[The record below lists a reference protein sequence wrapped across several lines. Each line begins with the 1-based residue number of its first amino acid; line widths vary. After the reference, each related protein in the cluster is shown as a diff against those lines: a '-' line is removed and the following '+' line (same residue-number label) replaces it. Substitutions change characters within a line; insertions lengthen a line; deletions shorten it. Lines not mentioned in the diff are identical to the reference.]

1 VFSSGF
7 WGALLVGRKAGRGR
21 VGIVW
26 RAFPWGGAGA
36 SGMGVV
42 VSVVSVVSAVL
53 VLGLV
58 RSVERVQGC
67 WRGGCASSPELE
79 GRYRCGETE
88 TGRSGGIARGGRFRG
103 TPSFGDMP
111 SGLREAPWWT
121 RKGRSIKRRKPA
133 RGVGR
138 VGGARRTTLCRRE
151 PVKAVGRTL
160 KPGTTSLPAAGGGT
174 VSGRLWRRGRL
185 RRLR

>member
-1 VFSSGF
+1 VFSSVFF
-7 WGALLVGRKAGRGR
+7 WALLVGRKAGRGR

-58 RSVERVQGC
+58 RSIERVQGG

-79 GRYRCGETE
+79 GRDRCGETE
-88 TGRSGGIARGGRFRG
+88 TGRSGGIAREGRLRG
-103 TPSFGDMP
+103 APSFGDMP
-111 SGLREAPWWT
+111 SGLREAP
-121 RKGRSIKRRKPA
+121 
-133 RGVGR
+133 
-138 VGGARRTTLCRRE
+138 
-151 PVKAVGRTL
+151 
-160 KPGTTSLPAAGGGT
+160 
-174 VSGRLWRRGRL
+174 
-185 RRLR
+185 